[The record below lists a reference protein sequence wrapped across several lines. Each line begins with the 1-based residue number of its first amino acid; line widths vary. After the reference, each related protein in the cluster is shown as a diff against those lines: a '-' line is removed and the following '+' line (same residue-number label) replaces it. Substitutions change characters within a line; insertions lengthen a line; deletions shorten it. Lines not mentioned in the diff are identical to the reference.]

1 MSNNIETAGNYDSS
15 LLYNTKPETMIRLQN
30 IEKVYRT
37 DTVETQALNNIS
49 LNIAKGEFLSIMG
62 PSGCGKSTLL
72 NIMGL
77 LDAPSKGN
85 IQIDQEPT
93 QKLSDKQLAHFRNK
107 KLGFIFQSY
116 HLINDLRVLDNVELP
131 LLYRKSTGKDRK
143 QMAAEALEKV
153 GLSNRMKHFP
163 TQLSGGQKQRVAIA
177 RAIVGRPEI
186 ILADEPTGN
195 LDSAMG
201 NEIMDILLQ
210 LNETDGTTIVMVT
223 HDENMARK
231 THRLV
236 RLFDGTQ
243 VE

>member
-1 MSNNIETAGNYDSS
+1 
-15 LLYNTKPETMIRLQN
+15 MIHLQN

-37 DTVETQALNNIS
+37 STVETLALSSIN
-49 LNIAKGEFLSIMG
+49 LDIAKGEFLSVMG

-77 LDAPSKGN
+77 LDAPSKGH
-85 IQIDQEPT
+85 IKIDD
-93 QKLSDKQLAHFRNK
+93 QKTDHLSDKQLAAFRNK

-116 HLINDLRVLDNVELP
+116 HLINDLQVLDNVELP
-131 LLYRKSTGKDRK
+131 LLYRTSTAKERRTL
-143 QMAAEALEKV
+143 ASEALEKV
-153 GLSNRMKHFP
+153 GLANRMKHFP
-163 TQLSGGQKQRVAIA
+163 NQLSGGQKQRVAIA

-201 NEIMDILLQ
+201 SEILDILLQ
-210 LNETDGTTIVMVT
+210 LNQRDGTTIVMVT
-223 HDENMARK
+223 HDENMAHK

-236 RLFDGTQ
+236 RLFDGSQ
-243 VE
+243 VQ